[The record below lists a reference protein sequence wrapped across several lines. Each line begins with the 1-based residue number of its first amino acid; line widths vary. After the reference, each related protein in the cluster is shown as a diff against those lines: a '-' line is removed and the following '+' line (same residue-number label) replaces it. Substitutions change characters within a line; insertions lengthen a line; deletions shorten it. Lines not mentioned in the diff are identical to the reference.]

1 MQNHPVHWSEGMF
14 LRPHHFQS
22 SDRFWAELTGAQNR
36 FDHPCGYGL
45 LHAEISTE
53 ALSNGLLEIV
63 GLAARLRD
71 GTILAKPS
79 SQRDS
84 LDLNIKL
91 AGNKSGGG
99 ITVYVAI
106 PISAEGQANVAANRG
121 SRARHSTLSL
131 ETADEAAGG
140 NRQEITYRVINDR
153 LMLSS
158 EDTSG
163 FDLLP
168 IARLLPASDTNRK
181 YQLDPNYFPPCI
193 SVSAW
198 KDLSHLLTELRSFVG
213 NRLQYWATVIKEK
226 GIRLSSQ
233 VQGDQEKLMLM
244 HLLNQAFAELGCLAF
259 APGIH
264 PLVAYTGLCSIA
276 GRLAILGTD
285 VAVEDLPKYDHDD
298 LATIFRRVDI
308 YIRQLINSVKDDEYI
323 QRPFIGAG
331 RGMHVKLEPEW
342 FSAEWDWYFA
352 VTPITG
358 SLEECARLLKEG
370 LDWKLGASDKVEQYM
385 TQRQP
390 GVKVK
395 SVLQLPRMLSNQGK
409 WLFYQIKTDEEPWKQ
424 VQLSQ
429 TMAMRVRTEQIG
441 NLSSLEGSRRLHVT
455 AGGQTYG
462 LEFAVFAVK
471 KRS

>member
-22 SDRFWAELTGAQNR
+22 SDRFWAELTGAQSR

-71 GTILAKPS
+71 GTILSKPS
-79 SQRDS
+79 SQRDA

-91 AGNKSGGG
+91 AGNKSGDG
-99 ITVYVAI
+99 ITVYVAV
-106 PISAEGQANVAANRG
+106 PISAEGQANVAASRG
-121 SRARHSTLSL
+121 SRARHSTLIL

-163 FDLLP
+163 FDVLP

-198 KDLSHLLTELRSFVG
+198 KDLSHLLTELRNFIG

-244 HLLNQAFAELGCLAF
+244 QLLNQAFAELGCLAF

-276 GRLAILGTD
+276 GRLAIFGAD

-298 LATIFRRVDI
+298 LATIFRRLDI

-342 FSAEWDWYFA
+342 FSPEWDWYFA
-352 VTPITG
+352 VTPISCT
-358 SLEECARLLKEG
+358 LEECSRLLKEG
-370 LDWKLGASDKVEQYM
+370 LDWKLGASDRVEQYM

-390 GVKVK
+390 GLKVK
-395 SVLQLPRMLSNQGK
+395 SVLQLPRILSNHGK
-409 WLFYQIKTDEEPWKQ
+409 WLFYQIRTEEDPWKQ

-429 TMAMRVRTEQIG
+429 SMAMRVRTEQIG
-441 NLSSLEGSRRLHVT
+441 NLGSLEGNRRLQVT
-455 AGGQTYG
+455 AGGQSYA

-471 KRS
+471 KRI

>member
-71 GTILAKPS
+71 GTILSKPS

-352 VTPITG
+352 VTPISCTVA
-358 SLEECARLLKEG
+358 ECGG
-370 LDWKLGASDKVEQYM
+370 LFSEKKIAWKLGASHVVEQYM

-390 GVKVK
+390 GLKPIPVEV
-395 SVLQLPRMLSNQGK
+395 PRALSNHK
-409 WLFYQIKTDEEPWKQ
+409 HRLFMQIPLDTEAWKQ
-424 VQLSQ
+424 VQLTLS
-429 TMAMRVRTEQIG
+429 MAMRVEEKQIG
-441 NLSSLEGSRRLHVT
+441 NLGSLEGSRRLQVNVGIQAYT
-455 AGGQTYG
+455 
-462 LEFAVFAVK
+462 LEFHVFAVR
-471 KRS
+471 KRF